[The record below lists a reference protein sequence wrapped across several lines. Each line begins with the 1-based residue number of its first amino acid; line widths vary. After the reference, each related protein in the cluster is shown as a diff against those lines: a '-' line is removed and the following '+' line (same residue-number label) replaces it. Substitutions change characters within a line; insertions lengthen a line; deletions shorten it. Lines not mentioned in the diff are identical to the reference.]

1 MDNLLIPATDFTPKV
16 SFMAETGHFEL
27 TGVSRPEDVG
37 GFYEEPL
44 AWLVRFEELVLK
56 SEYKYEVKELKFS
69 INLSYFNS
77 SSSKYISQLFR
88 HLRNLSDH
96 GLDIRIDWY
105 YEEGDEKMLED
116 GEDLAEALELDFNF
130 IELED

>member
-1 MDNLLIPATDFTPKV
+1 MDKLFIPATDFTPKV
-16 SFMAETGHFEL
+16 VFKAETGHFEI

-44 AWLVRFEELVLK
+44 AWLERFEESVMK
-56 SEYKYEVKELKFS
+56 SEYKYEVQELQVS
-69 INLSYFNS
+69 INMSYYNS
-77 SSSKYISQLFR
+77 SSSKFITQIFR
-88 HLRNLSDH
+88 HFKNLSNH
-96 GLDIRIDWY
+96 GFDIRIDWY

-116 GEDLAEALELDFNF
+116 GEDLAEAVELDFNF

>member
-1 MDNLLIPATDFTPKV
+1 MDNLFIPATDFTPKV
-16 SFMAETGHFEL
+16 AFTAETGHFEI
-27 TGVSRPEDVG
+27 TGISRPEDVG

-44 AWLVRFEELVLK
+44 AWLTGFEESVMK
-56 SEYKYEVKELKFS
+56 SEYKYEVQELMVS
-69 INLSYFNS
+69 INMSYYNS
-77 SSSKYISQLFR
+77 SSSKYITQIFR
-88 HLRNLSDH
+88 HFRNLSDH

-116 GEDLAEALELDFNF
+116 GEDLAEAVELDFNF